1 MRSRL
6 AVAVVLLAA
15 LGGCVVA
22 NAALTSAAKAAPTC
36 KKGQVSTKAKPCA
49 KAKVVTATTTTTAAK
64 KVKPNCPIVSA
75 TGVLGVT
82 TIGTE
87 GTTATALG
95 DKATAG
101 AMVDCNFLADTLEIQ
116 VPGHTFSVVYPTLKT
131 DKCTQAAD
139 TITCKLN
146 AAEENEGL
154 TAVGNW
160 SDTINWV
167 FAPTDTAATNTVSGT
182 CDMTVVITL
191 LEAGVTEYTKST
203 STVCG

>member
-6 AVAVVLLAA
+6 TVVVVLLAA

-22 NAALTSAAKAAPTC
+22 NAALTTAAKTAPVC
-36 KKGQVSTKAKPCA
+36 KTGQVSTKAKPCA
-49 KAKVVTATTTTTAAK
+49 KTAAK

-101 AMVDCNFLADTLEIQ
+101 AMVDCGFLADTLEIQ

-131 DKCTQAAD
+131 DRCTQAAD
-139 TITCKLN
+139 TITCKLSE
-146 AAEENEGL
+146 AEENEGL

-191 LEAGVTEYTKST
+191 LDAGVTEYTKST